1 LAAAFFFGAGLASD
15 ELSES
20 ESSELSFLA
29 AFLAGAAFL
38 TGLASELLSES
49 EELSFLAAFF
59 AGAAF
64 FGAGLASD
72 ELLSESEDDSFLA
85 TFLAGFLM
93 TWTDSEEES
102 ESSLL
107 DSTFFF
113 FGAIF

>member
-1 LAAAFFFGAGLASD
+1 MLLTRVLLGGAGA
-15 ELSES
+15 
-20 ESSELSFLA
+20 FLPGA
-29 AFLAGAAFL
+29 ALAGA
-38 TGLASELLSES
+38 G
-49 EELSFLAAFF
+49 F